1 MVRRLELEKLDLAV
15 KYASRRRM
23 LAVVC
28 IGAPLCII
36 AGLLILIIGIPHL
49 QDVLSGKVKI
59 DPVRQITHRIVVTA
73 FVGAGVLL
81 IGWGCYLIPRTRKLY
96 RKYKEFDAE

>member
-1 MVRRLELEKLDLAV
+1 
-15 KYASRRRM
+15 M

-28 IGAPLCII
+28 IGAPLSII
-36 AGLLILIIGIPHL
+36 AGLIILIIGIPHL
-49 QDVLSGKVKI
+49 DDVLSGKVNI

-73 FVGAGVLL
+73 FVGSGVLL

-96 RKYKEFDAE
+96 NRYKDSDPEKASSR